1 MRGRDLRVGLVG
13 CGGWGKHILRDL
25 RSLECAVTVVTRTE
39 ASAAQARALGAERA
53 GTDLGLLEACDG
65 VVVATP
71 TVTHAE
77 MIEAVLPL
85 GIPIFTEKPLSNDV
99 AAARSLTAQAP
110 ERLFVMDK
118 WRYHPGILELARL
131 ARSGALGQVQGLRT
145 LRVQRDNPHAD
156 VDCVWILA
164 PHDLSIGLEVLGAV
178 PTPVAAVA
186 HQEGGRVSGLAGQL
200 RIAGGPW
207 QTVEVASNAEA
218 HVRRISLYCSEGVA
232 TLADG
237 WDEEIAVTRTAV
249 DGAAETRTIPAPG
262 ELPLLAELRA
272 FVEHLDGG
280 PPPRSS
286 AAEGLLVVEA
296 IAELRRLADL
306 DP

>member
-1 MRGRDLRVGLVG
+1 
-13 CGGWGKHILRDL
+13 
-25 RSLECAVTVVTRTE
+25 
-39 ASAAQARALGAERA
+39 
-53 GTDLGLLEACDG
+53 
-65 VVVATP
+65 VVATP

-145 LRVQRDNPHAD
+145 LRVQRGNPHAD

-207 QTVEVASNAEA
+207 QTVEVASNADA